1 MTFDPD
7 FGKVGFA
14 RDLFR
19 LRFRTLKV
27 DQKSFADR
35 FGLTFG
41 MIKDQEQ
48 GRSAPSRAFKVLLV
62 AIEFDPALL
71 ERCADVARKR
81 WPD

>member
-35 FGLTFG
+35 FALSFG
-41 MIKDQEQ
+41 MIRDQEQ

-62 AIEFDPALL
+62 AIELDPDLMAH
-71 ERCADVARKR
+71 CADIARRR

>member
-19 LRFRTLKV
+19 LRFRTLKI
-27 DQKSFADR
+27 DQKSFAER

-48 GRSAPSRAFKVLLV
+48 SRASPSRAFKVMLV
-62 AIEFDPALL
+62 AIERDPTLI
-71 ERCADVARKR
+71 ERCAQIARER